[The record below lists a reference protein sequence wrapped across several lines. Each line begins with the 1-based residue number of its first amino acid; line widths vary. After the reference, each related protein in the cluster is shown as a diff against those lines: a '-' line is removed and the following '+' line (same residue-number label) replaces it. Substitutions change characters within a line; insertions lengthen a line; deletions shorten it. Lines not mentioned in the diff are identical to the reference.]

1 MRALLLFGFFF
12 ALALLPT
19 FSSALLDGICYF
31 PPHVRCIAFPLVRC
45 RKRTP
50 DDVELGETAYY
61 PHVSLVAFSLTGLA
75 AIGRPGYINLGH
87 GDDMPPSRSVD
98 AMRAHA
104 LAVMDEAYALGLRY
118 FDCARSYGHPPAA
131 QRLARAQLK
140 AGEEYARQHL

>member
-1 MRALLLFGFFF
+1 MVDRLDTLSRWYHTGRRLLYVHGATPGHINSRTLHQRSQGV
-12 ALALLPT
+12 
-19 FSSALLDGICYF
+19 DQ
-31 PPHVRCIAFPLVRC
+31 IA
-45 RKRTP
+45 
-50 DDVELGETAYY
+50 
-61 PHVSLVAFSLTGLA
+61 A

-104 LAVMDEAYALGLRY
+104 LTVMDEAYALGLRY